1 MIAYTFYE
9 FDARVRRYAETL
21 ARRGDHVDVIAL
33 RRDHQPARENIN
45 GVHLFRIQRR
55 DIDEKQKFSYLRKL
69 LLFLLRSM
77 VFVSAKQ
84 LRRPYDLL
92 HIHSVPD
99 FEVFAAVLP
108 KLMGSKLILD
118 IHDLVPE
125 FYASKF
131 HVPASS
137 PFVKLLKLMERVSA
151 AFVDHVIIAND
162 LWKNKIVGRS
172 VSDDKCTAILNFP
185 DKVVFTRRGRNGTN
199 GKFKMLYPG
208 TLNDHQ
214 GLDLAIRAFA
224 LIKDDA
230 PEAEF
235 HIFGRGPSKE
245 SLASLIAHL
254 GLEDRVFLKDHV
266 PLIELPPIMENSDL
280 GVVPK
285 RRNAFSDEAFST
297 KILEFMALG
306 VPVLVADTKIDSY
319 YFDESLVKFFRAGDE
334 KDLANNML
342 LLIRKPELRQRLSTN
357 ATEYVCKNDWESK
370 KQIYLD
376 LVDRLVANAKI
387 SLASAR

>member
-21 ARRGDHVDVIAL
+21 ARRGDHVDVVAL
-33 RRDHQPARENIN
+33 RRDNQTICENIN

-55 DIDEKQKFSYLRKL
+55 DIDEKGKFSYLRKL
-69 LLFLLRSM
+69 LMFLVKSM
-77 VFVSAKQ
+77 MFVSAKQ
-84 LRRPYDLL
+84 LRRSYHLL

-99 FEVFAAVLP
+99 FEVFAALLP

-131 HVPASS
+131 HVPGSS
-137 PFVKLLKLMERVSA
+137 PIVKLLKLMEHLSA
-151 AFVDHVIIAND
+151 GFVDHVIIAND
-162 LWKNKIVGRS
+162 LWKKKLVERS
-172 VSDDKCTAILNFP
+172 VSANKCTAILNFP
-185 DKVVFTRRGRNGTN
+185 DNSVFTRRGRNGHN

-208 TLNDHQ
+208 TLNEHQ

-224 LIKDDA
+224 LIKDDV

-235 HIFGRGPSKE
+235 HIFGRGPCKE
-245 SLASLIAHL
+245 SLAALIGNL
-254 GLEDRVFLKDHV
+254 SLEDRVFLKDHV
-266 PLIELPPIMENSDL
+266 SLLDLPPIMENSDL

-285 RRNAFSDEAFST
+285 IRTAFSDEAFST

-306 VPVLVADTKIDSY
+306 VPVLVADTKIDTH
-319 YFDESLVKFFRAGDE
+319 YFDESLVRFFRAGDE
-334 KDLANNML
+334 GDLANNML
-342 LLIRKPELRQRLSTN
+342 LLIRNPELRQRLSTN
-357 ATEYVCKNDWESK
+357 ATAYIGKNDWESK

-376 LVDRLVANAKI
+376 LVDRLVANTRPSQAQ
-387 SLASAR
+387 